1 MADWNKEEEKK
12 PITIADI
19 ARELGLSKTTISRAI
34 SGKGR
39 IGEETRNKV
48 LSYIEEH
55 NYRPNRTAKALAQSK
70 TFNIGVVLPADSNL
84 VEIPYFQS
92 CLMGVCEVAA
102 SHDYDV
108 VVTTVTETDISRLV
122 RMIQNTKVDGVILTR
137 TLVEDKPLDYV
148 KSAGIPFLVT
158 GSSEDKNVVQVD
170 VDHENG
176 CAELT
181 SVLLMSGNQRVAF
194 LSGNQNHIVNRKRFQ
209 GFWRAFAA
217 KGKEPDAS
225 LIFPDLNSTEQ
236 IDLAVDAA
244 VANGADCMVCSD
256 DLICSRVMSRLDE
269 TGCRIPEDIR
279 VASFYNSAFLENH
292 NPPVTALSMDVRA
305 LGAAAAR
312 NLLEL
317 IAGNT
322 VEQRKFIDYNI
333 VLKKST
339 Q

>member
-39 IGEETRNKV
+39 IGEETRKKV
-48 LSYIEEH
+48 LSCIEEH

-84 VEIPYFQS
+84 VEVPYFQS

-102 SHDYDV
+102 SRDYDV

-137 TLVEDKPLDYV
+137 TLVEDAPLNYV

-181 SVLLMSGNQRVAF
+181 SVLLMSGNKKVAF

-209 GFWRAFAA
+209 GFRKAFTAR
-217 KGKEPDAS
+217 GTEPDS
-225 LIFPDLNSTEQ
+225 RLVCLDLNSREQ
-236 IDLAVDAA
+236 IYLAVDAV
-244 VANGADCMVCSD
+244 VANGADCIICSD
-256 DLICSRVMSRLDE
+256 DLVCSRAMLRLEE
-269 TGCRIPEDIR
+269 TGCRIPEDIK
-279 VASFYNSAFLENH
+279 VASFYNSAFLESH
-292 NPPVTALSMDVRA
+292 NPPVTALSMDVQA
-305 LGAAAAR
+305 LGAAAAK
-312 NLLEL
+312 NLMEL
-317 IAGNT
+317 IAGNP
-322 VEQRKFIDYNI
+322 VERRKFIDYNI